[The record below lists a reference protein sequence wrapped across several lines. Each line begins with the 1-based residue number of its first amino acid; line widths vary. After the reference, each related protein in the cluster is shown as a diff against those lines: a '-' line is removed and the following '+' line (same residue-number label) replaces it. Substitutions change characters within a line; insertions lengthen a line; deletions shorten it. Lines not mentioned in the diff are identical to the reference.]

1 MLGTRRATLP
11 ARLQREM
18 LGTLRKPFS
27 QAYNFPRISMYLDQP
42 NFPAAEE
49 HAAAIL
55 EALEGDYQT
64 ALEYMAVYRDEFG
77 ENYARRLATLLTPQ
91 GEC

>member
-1 MLGTRRATLP
+1 LAAG
-11 ARLQREM
+11 LQSQKA
-18 LGTLRKPFS
+18 GTLRKPFS
-27 QAYNFPRISMYLDQP
+27 QAYNLPKISMYVDQP

-64 ALEYMAVYRDEFG
+64 ALEYMPVYRDEFG
-77 ENYARRLATLLTPQ
+77 ETYARRLAALLTPQ